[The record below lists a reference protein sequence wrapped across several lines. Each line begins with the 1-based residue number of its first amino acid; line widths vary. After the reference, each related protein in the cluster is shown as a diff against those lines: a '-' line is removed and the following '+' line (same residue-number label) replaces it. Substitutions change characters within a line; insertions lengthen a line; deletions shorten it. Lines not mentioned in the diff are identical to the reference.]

1 MRRRVLEGKEFM
13 NYVMGPSDND
23 FIDNF
28 KLDTVKVIDKDGT
41 VRSQSLGQVPATVS
55 VSDSGSYNW
64 VMPIVVIVVSAMALM
79 TLYAFLSRR

>member
-23 FIDNF
+23 FMDNF
-28 KLDTVKVIDKDGT
+28 KLDTVKVIDKDGA
-41 VRSQSLGQVPATVS
+41 VRSQALGYVPATVS
-55 VSDSGSYNW
+55 VSDSGGYNW
-64 VMPIVVIVVSAMALM
+64 VMPVVVIVVSAMALM

>member
-13 NYVMGPSDND
+13 DYVMGPSDND
-23 FIDNF
+23 FMDNF

-41 VRSQSLGQVPATVS
+41 VRSQALGQVPATVS

-64 VMPIVVIVVSAMALM
+64 VMPVVVIVVSAMALM
-79 TLYAFLSRR
+79 TLYAFLSRK